1 MDIEKER
8 LLFEK
13 ECKLLCYKGDMVMS
27 NLGSFY
33 DNEQTNWMW
42 QMWLSAKG
50 QLDKAKKDKDSER
63 IDFLA
68 DTSQNVANVMLP
80 TKIVERN
87 ISSLRDA
94 IDEAMFLAAQDTFGK
109 N

>member
-8 LLFEK
+8 WLFEK
-13 ECKLLCYKGDMVMS
+13 ECRLLRYKGDMVMS

-50 QLDKAKKDKDSER
+50 QLDKAQKDSER

-68 DTSQNVANVMLP
+68 DKNQFVANVIMP
-80 TKIVERN
+80 IEIVERN
-87 ISSLRDA
+87 LSSLRDA
-94 IDEAMFLAAQDTFGK
+94 IDEAMMIEEIKHEKTH
-109 N
+109 

>member
-8 LLFEK
+8 WLFEK
-13 ECKLLCYKGDMVMS
+13 ECRLLRYKGDMVMS

-50 QLDKAKKDKDSER
+50 QLDKAQADTKR

-68 DTSQNVANVMLP
+68 DKNQFVANVIMP
-80 TKIVERN
+80 TEIVERN
-87 ISSLRDA
+87 LSSLRDA
-94 IDEAMFLAAQDTFGK
+94 LDEAMMIEEIQHEKTY
-109 N
+109 

>member
-1 MDIEKER
+1 MDLQKER
-8 LLFEK
+8 EAFEK
-13 ECKLLCYKGDMVMS
+13 ECRLLCYKGNMVMS

-33 DNEQTNWMW
+33 DNEQTNLMW

-50 QLDKAKKDKDSER
+50 QLDKAQKDKDSER

-68 DTSQNVANVMLP
+68 DTSQNVANVMLL

-87 ISSLRDA
+87 VSSLRDA
-94 IDEAMFLAAQDTFGK
+94 IDEAMALAAQEQNND
-109 N
+109 